1 MDRPGYIE
9 TPGRRV
15 SRKSSAFD
23 GSEND
28 VSDTPA
34 PRSRSKS
41 TTRRRTSAKVKTEE
55 EEDKPVKVAT
65 NGKVSTPKK
74 SSAKTKTKSR
84 IVDGWEEGLDPK
96 IDYSGHYE
104 FGGSPGV
111 LAMMIGFPMLM
122 YYMWI
127 GATYYD
133 GKFPVREEGQ
143 SFSEFFAH
151 MAHLVYTGAFPS
163 LKAWTIYWVFFIFEG
178 ACYVLLP
185 GVSMMGRPLPHS
197 GNKQLPYYCS
207 AVWSFYTSIILVSVL
222 HATGLFKLYTII
234 DEFGP
239 LLSVA
244 ILSGFIVSF
253 VAYFSALARGAQ
265 HRMTGSPIYD
275 FFMGAELNPRMFGI
289 LDFKMFFEV
298 RLPWYILLFLSM
310 GAAARQWEVYG
321 YVSGEV
327 MFLVMAHF
335 LYANACSK
343 GEECIVSTW
352 DMYYEKWGFMLIFW
366 NLAGVPLSYCHC
378 TIYLANH
385 DPSEYHW
392 NRYFLAFLYI
402 AYLFV
407 YWVWD
412 TTNSQKNR
420 FRQQER
426 GAMVQRNTFPQLPWQ
441 TLENPKTLTT
451 PDGSKILVDGWYGKA
466 RKIHYTC
473 DLFFALNWGLITGF
487 SSPFPWFYPVFFAC
501 MISHRALRDIQ
512 RCRTKYGET
521 WAEYERQVP
530 YLFIPVSPS
539 IYPQSC
545 AIANISFF
553 KSHVDV
559 PTKADGQG
567 SMRIY
572 IFHPTIP
579 GYPKARFPGV
589 VVFSEIYQVT
599 GPVARF
605 ARQIAGQGYICAA
618 PSSYH
623 EFTGPEALQ
632 YNAEDTDKGN
642 AWKIG
647 KKLEAYDE
655 DASLS
660 VDYLLSLPT
669 CNGRVG
675 ATGMCLGGHLAYR
688 CALDNRVKAA
698 VCYFAT
704 DIHSKTLARGKNDD
718 SLARSGDIKGE
729 LLMIFGKNDT
739 HVPPEGR
746 DLIRKTLH
754 DKGVLFSFYEVAWAQ
769 QYDVDAFIRDELSK
783 GRYDPA
789 ITKTCFEM
797 LLELFGRTLKLDLG
811 EHDGKEM
818 FVEDVC

>member
-1 MDRPGYIE
+1 MTVTRSQTGRTPKKIDRPGYVE

-15 SRKSSAFD
+15 TRSSVAPSEEPSDSATEGREPTKSA
-23 GSEND
+23 
-28 VSDTPA
+28 
-34 PRSRSKS
+34 
-41 TTRRRTSAKVKTEE
+41 TRRRSARVKNESASEDETSRDSRNGHSNGRAAAAKERV
-55 EEDKPVKVAT
+55 
-65 NGKVSTPKK
+65 
-74 SSAKTKTKSR
+74 
-84 IVDGWEEGLDPK
+84 VDGWVEGKDPK

-111 LAMMIGFPMLM
+111 LSMMIGFPLLM

-133 GKFPVREEGQ
+133 GKFPTPSEGQ
-143 SFSEFFAH
+143 TTSEFFAH
-151 MAHLVYTGAFPS
+151 LGHLVYEGAFPS
-163 LKAWTIYWVFFIFEG
+163 AKAWAMYWIFFIFEG
-178 ACYVLLP
+178 ACYLLLP
-185 GVSMMGRPLPHS
+185 GITVMGRPLPHL
-197 GNKQLPYYCS
+197 GGKQLPYYCS
-207 AVWSFYTSIILVSVL
+207 ALWSFWTTIALACTL

-239 LLSVA
+239 LMSVA
-244 ILSGFIVSF
+244 ILSGFLVAFI
-253 VAYFSALARGAQ
+253 AYFSALARGAQ
-265 HRMTGSPIYD
+265 HRMTGYPIYD

-298 RLPWYILLFLSM
+298 RLPWYILLLVTL
-310 GAAARQWEVYG
+310 GTAARQYEVYG

-327 MFLVMAHF
+327 GFLLMAHF

-385 DPSEYHW
+385 DPATYRW
-392 NRYFLAFLYI
+392 NRYVLALLYV

-420 FRQQER
+420 YRQQER
-426 GAMVQRNTFPQLPWQ
+426 GTRVFRKAFPQLPWQ
-441 TLENPKTLTT
+441 TLKDPKTITAA
-451 PDGSKILVDGWYGKA
+451 DGSKILVDGWYGKA

-473 DLFFALNWGLITGF
+473 DLYFALNWGLITGF
-487 SSPFPWFYPVFFAC
+487 NSPFPWFYPVFFAC

-512 RCRTKYGET
+512 RCRIKYGEAWT
-521 WAEYERQVP
+521 EYEKRVP
-530 YLFIPVSPS
+530 YLFIPVRIYVFHPS
-539 IYPQSC
+539 I
-545 AIANISFF
+545 
-553 KSHVDV
+553 
-559 PTKADGQG
+559 
-567 SMRIY
+567 
-572 IFHPTIP
+572 P
-579 GYPKARFPGV
+579 GFPKARFPGV

-599 GPVARF
+599 GPVSRF
-605 ARQIAGQGYICAA
+605 ARQIAGQGYIVAA

-623 EFTGPEALQ
+623 EFTGPEPLS
-632 YNAEDTDKGN
+632 YNAEDTDRGN
-642 AWKIG
+642 AWKVA
-647 KKLEAYDE
+647 KTLAAYDE
-655 DASLS
+655 DAALS

-669 CNGRVG
+669 CTGRIG

-688 CALDNRVKAA
+688 CALDSRVCAT

-704 DIHSKTLARGKNDD
+704 DIHSRTLGRGKDDD
-718 SLARSGDIKGE
+718 SLARAGDIKGE
-729 LLMIFGKNDT
+729 VTLIFGKNDT

-754 DKGVLFSFYEVAWAQ
+754 EKGVLFSFYEVAWAQ
-769 QYDVDAFIRDELSK
+769 HAFIRDELSK

-789 ITKTCFEM
+789 ISKVCFEM

-811 EHDGKEM
+811 EHDGKE
-818 FVEDVC
+818 FEVEDVC

>member
-1 MDRPGYIE
+1 MRVTRSQTGKTPKKMDRPGFIE
-9 TPGRRV
+9 TPGRRATRSSTQSVEPEERDMSTPPSEVPTGPQSV
-15 SRKSSAFD
+15 S
-23 GSEND
+23 
-28 VSDTPA
+28 
-34 PRSRSKS
+34 
-41 TTRRRTSAKVKTEE
+41 RRRTTGKVK
-55 EEDKPVKVAT
+55 EEDVSEERA
-65 NGKVSTPKK
+65 NGSAGKK
-74 SSAKTKTKSR
+74 AR
-84 IVDGWEEGLDPK
+84 IVDGWVEGLDPK
-96 IDYSGHYE
+96 VDYSGHFE
-104 FGGSPGV
+104 FGGSFGV
-111 LAMMIGFPMLM
+111 LSMMIGFPLLM

-127 GATYYD
+127 GATFYD
-133 GKFPVREEGQ
+133 GKFPRPAEGQ
-143 SFSEFFAH
+143 SMSDFVAH
-151 MAHLVYTGAFPS
+151 MGHLVYEGAFPT
-163 LKAWTIYWVFFIFEG
+163 LKAWTVYWVFFVFEG
-178 ACYVLLP
+178 VLYVLLP
-185 GVSMMGRPLPHS
+185 GITVMGRPLPHAN
-197 GNKQLPYYCS
+197 GKQLPYHCS
-207 AVWSFYTSIILVSVL
+207 GVWSFYLSIVLVLAL
-222 HATGLFKLYTII
+222 HFSGLFKLYTVI
-234 DEFGP
+234 DEFGS
-239 LLSVA
+239 LMSVA
-244 ILSGFIVSF
+244 ILSGFLVSF
-253 VAYFSALARGAQ
+253 IAYFSALARGAQ
-265 HRMTGSPIYD
+265 HRMTGYHVYD

-298 RLPWYILLFLSM
+298 RLPWYILLFTTM
-310 GAAARQWEVYG
+310 GAAAKQYEIYG

-327 MFLVMAHF
+327 GFLLMAHF

-378 TIYLANH
+378 TIYLAQH
-385 DPSEYHW
+385 DPATYHW
-392 NRYFLAFLYI
+392 NRYFLVALYV

-426 GAMVQRNTFPQLPWQ
+426 GTMVFRKTFPQLPWQ
-441 TLENPKTLTT
+441 TLENPETIATDAGT
-451 PDGSKILVDGWYGKA
+451 KILVDGWYGKA

-473 DLFFALNWGLITGF
+473 DLYFALNWGLITGF
-487 SSPFPWFYPVFFAC
+487 ASPFPWFYPVFFAC

-512 RCRTKYGET
+512 RCRTKYGEA
-521 WAEYERQVP
+521 WAEYERRVP
-530 YLFIPVSPS
+530 YLFIP
-539 IYPQSC
+539 IFLYTH
-545 AIANISFF
+545 A
-553 KSHVDV
+553 
-559 PTKADGQG
+559 
-567 SMRIY
+567 RIY
-572 IFHPTIP
+572 VFHPTIP

-623 EFTGPEALQ
+623 EFTGPEGLQ

-642 AWKIG
+642 QWKIS
-647 KKLEAYDE
+647 KKLAAYDE
-655 DASLS
+655 DASLA

-688 CALDNRVKAA
+688 CALDSRVKAS

-704 DIHSKTLARGKNDD
+704 DIHSKTLAAGKNDD
-718 SLARSGDIKGE
+718 SLARAGDIKGE

-754 DKGVLFSFYEVAWAQ
+754 DKGVLFGFYEVAWAQ
-769 QYDVDAFIRDELSK
+769 HAFIRDELSK

-789 ITKTCFEM
+789 ISKVCFEM

-811 EHDGKEM
+811 EHDGKELK
-818 FVEDVC
+818 VEDVC